1 MSAVENGM
9 PSHQAG
15 ADREKEM
22 SLQNRIA
29 LVTGASRGIGRAIA
43 QQLAAQGC
51 IVVGTATSEA
61 GATQI
66 SEALAQAGGQ
76 GVGMVL
82 DVADSASIEHAL
94 AQINQHFGTPAL
106 LINNAGITRDT
117 LMLRMKD
124 EDWDKV
130 IATNLT
136 SLFRMSRACIKGMMK
151 ERWGRIIN
159 IGSVVGH
166 TGNPG
171 QANYAAAKAGLEGF
185 TRALARELGSRHI
198 TVNSVAPGFIATDM
212 THALGEEVQQ
222 SLLAQIPLGALG
234 RPEDIAH
241 AVGFLASEAASYIT
255 GQTLHVNG
263 GMYMA

>member
-1 MSAVENGM
+1 
-9 PSHQAG
+9 
-15 ADREKEM
+15 M

-29 LVTGASRGIGRAIA
+29 LVTGATRGIGRAIA
-43 QQLAAQGC
+43 LQLAAQGC
-51 IVVGTATSEA
+51 IVVGTATTEA
-61 GATQI
+61 GAAQI
-66 SEALAQAGGQ
+66 SESLAAIGAQ
-76 GVGMVL
+76 GVGMRL
-82 DVADSASIEHAL
+82 DVAQPDSVEHAL
-94 AQINQHFGTPAL
+94 SQINTHFGTPLL

-117 LMLRMKD
+117 LLLRMKD
-124 EDWDKV
+124 EDWDSV

-136 SLFRMSRACIKGMMK
+136 SLFRLSRACLKGMMK
-151 ERWGRIIN
+151 ERWGRIIS

-185 TRALARELGSRHI
+185 TRALAREVGSRHI

-212 THALGEEVQQ
+212 THALGEGTRQAM
-222 SLLAQIPLGALG
+222 LAQIPLGELG

-241 AVGFLASEAASYIT
+241 AVGFLASDAAAYIT

-263 GMYMA
+263 GMYMG